1 MREHMG
7 EVAIKPEHL
16 PIYRLEQAIRETLE
30 PVEMPVDN
38 DFCHGIYART
48 VHIPAG
54 TLLTGA
60 IHKDECFFVVRS
72 GVILIT
78 TDTDPVRVESGY
90 MSITKPG
97 TKRVGLA
104 LEDTVVTTF
113 HANPEEI
120 REQEKL
126 WDHFTE
132 PAPDNLLEV
141 LGKMEL
147 EGQ

>member
-7 EVAIKPEHL
+7 EVAIKPEHI
-16 PIYRLEQAIRETLE
+16 PIYRLEQAIRTLP

-38 DFCHGIYART
+38 DFCHGVYART

-54 TLLTGA
+54 TILTGA

-72 GVILIT
+72 GTILIT
-78 TDTDPVRVESGY
+78 TDTDPVKVSGGY

-120 REQEKL
+120 REQDKL

-147 EGQ
+147 EAQ